1 MRPAVAP
8 FLRGREGELLA
19 CLGPE
24 ERPQTLIQGLRRDL
38 MVEEVA
44 WLGAWVQ
51 QGEVQHLE
59 HSYGF
64 RCGMEPDEGIKLF
77 DVCREGV
84 VQTVMGLEWEIW
96 DSRKHSAARVA
107 VECSTTDV
115 LSEVEVAWLM
125 EKLEEQESR
134 RHVREQQEVEVGT

>member
-1 MRPAVAP
+1 MPRAYAP
-8 FLRGREGELLA
+8 SSCTFVRGREGELLA

-24 ERPQTLIQGLRRDL
+24 ERPQTLIQGLPPTQRYL
-38 MVEEVA
+38 TVEEVA
-44 WLGAWVQ
+44 LLGVWVQ

-84 VQTVMGLEWEIW
+84 VQTAMGLEWEIW

-115 LSEVEVAWLM
+115 LDEVEVAWLM
-125 EKLEEQESR
+125 EKLE
-134 RHVREQQEVEVGT
+134 

>member
-1 MRPAVAP
+1 M
-8 FLRGREGELLA
+8 
-19 CLGPE
+19 
-24 ERPQTLIQGLRRDL
+24 
-38 MVEEVA
+38 
-44 WLGAWVQ
+44 
-51 QGEVQHLE
+51 QHLE

-134 RHVREQQEVEVGT
+134 QHVREQQEVEVAGLRAEEEKRDDGALEDLEVSRDKERECMRRAQ